1 MEERGD
7 TKYQVRE
14 KEDLAIQWNLRKNRY
29 YLLGFP
35 IILKSDHMPL
45 KHLFSRSDL
54 KKRQVRWIED
64 LLEFDIVDFQHIA
77 GKANVVADEL
87 WCNTGDSKTDKHT
100 ARQTNDRQEAGVEA
114 AVIRSESQ

>member
-1 MEERGD
+1 
-7 TKYQVRE
+7 
-14 KEDLAIQWNLRKNRY
+14 
-29 YLLGFP
+29 
-35 IILKSDHMPL
+35 MPL

-114 AVIRSESQ
+114 VVIRSESQKKKGGRAVNSLQRKGRNKHRVVGGQRNFILLQRNTG